1 MFLGD
6 TGQGLME
13 WVRSILSRD
22 LSFPHIRV
30 LYPTAPLQPYT
41 PLDGQLSN
49 VWFDREKISIQ
60 APENR
65 KSMSNIYKSIKELIN
80 NEVAQKIPIN
90 RIMVGGFSMG
100 GALAMH
106 IGYHLNR
113 QLAGVFA
120 CSSFVNR
127 DSVVYETL
135 QSIRDTGDE
144 LLPELHMFHGTNDQL
159 VPLKWG
165 EESYRKLV
173 QFGVKGNFTVLP
185 DTEHELKRQELL
197 SINEF
202 ILSKLPP

>member
-1 MFLGD
+1 
-6 TGQGLME
+6 ME

-49 VWFDREKISIQ
+49 VWFDREQISIQ

-159 VPLKWG
+159 VPLKWS